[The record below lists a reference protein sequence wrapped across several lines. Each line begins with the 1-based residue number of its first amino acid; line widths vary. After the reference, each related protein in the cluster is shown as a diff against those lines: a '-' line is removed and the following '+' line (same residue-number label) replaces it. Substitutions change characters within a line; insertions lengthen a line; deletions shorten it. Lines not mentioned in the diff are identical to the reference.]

1 MGRAAAVPIRFSSHK
16 NQAVIRTTHPALSTV
31 NLNAYEEKPVAA
43 NIREVTRPQAKVSK
57 QQATE
62 GNFESWDGTEL
73 FYRAWP
79 AQNASN
85 RALIFL
91 HRGHEHSGRIAQQ
104 VEEFGMADFGAFA
117 WDMRGHGH
125 SPGPRGY
132 TDNYYDHV
140 RDLDA
145 FVKYISTE
153 YNIPVENMVLVANS
167 VGAVTAAAW
176 VHDFAPRIRA
186 MVLAAPA
193 FRIRLYVPLAIP
205 GLRLLQKIKARANIS
220 SYVKSKM
227 LTHDHVQAQS
237 YDDDELITRNIAV
250 NVLLGLHDLS
260 TRIMADAGAIT
271 VPTLILSAGSDW
283 VVKNAAQRTFYEG
296 LSSTVKEMEVYP
308 DFYHAVL
315 YEKDREQAIAKSR
328 DFIREALELE
338 IDRSA
343 LLRSDRT
350 GFTRE
355 EYLRLS
361 DKAPLLKRVW
371 FGLQK
376 AGMFTLGR
384 LSDGMRLGWKT
395 GHNSGDSLDY
405 VYENEVRGITPIGR
419 LIDRAYLNAVGWK
432 AMRERQGIL
441 EASLR
446 ETIQI
451 VIGAG
456 EPARV
461 MDIATGRGRYVLDI
475 LEEFRGADV
484 SALLRDRSPY
494 SLQEGR
500 KLASSMRLDNVTY
513 EEGDAFDTE
522 SLLAVDP
529 APNIAV
535 VSGLYEL
542 FPSNEQVLASL
553 RGLGGLV
560 RPGGYLIYTCQPWH
574 PQMEEIARTCV
585 DWDGKPW
592 IMRRRS
598 QAEIDELVR
607 SAGFDKMDMG
617 IDSHGI
623 ATVSIARKRDSS

>member
-1 MGRAAAVPIRFSSHK
+1 MIAR
-16 NQAVIRTTHPALSTV
+16 
-31 NLNAYEEKPVAA
+31 
-43 NIREVTRPQAKVSK
+43 IREVIQADIKATRQV
-57 QQATE
+57 ATD
-62 GNFESWDGTEL
+62 GTFESWDGTEL
-73 FYRAWP
+73 FYRAWRP
-79 AQNASN
+79 EGAST

-104 VEEFGMADFGAFA
+104 VEEFGMTDYGAFA

-125 SPGPRGY
+125 SPGTRGY
-132 TDNYYDHV
+132 ADNFYDHV
-140 RDLDA
+140 RDLEA
-145 FVKYISTE
+145 FVRYISAK

-193 FRIRLYVPLAIP
+193 FRIRLYVPFAIP
-205 GLRLLQKIKARANIS
+205 GLRLLQKIKSTANIS

-227 LTHDHVQAQS
+227 LTHDPVQAQS
-237 YDDDELITRNIAV
+237 YDDDDLITRNIAV

-260 TRIMADAGAIT
+260 TRIIADAGAIT
-271 VPTLILSAGSDW
+271 TPTLVLSAGSDW
-283 VVKNAAQRTFYEG
+283 VVENSAQRTFYEG

-308 DFYHAVL
+308 DFFHAIL
-315 YEKDREQAIAKSR
+315 YEKDRAQVIEKSR
-328 DFIREALELE
+328 DFIREAFEQE
-338 IDRSA
+338 VDRSA
-343 LLRSDRT
+343 LLKSDRT
-350 GFTRE
+350 GFTRD

-361 DKAPLLKRVW
+361 VRAPFLKGLW
-371 FGLQK
+371 YGLQK

-384 LSDGMRLGWKT
+384 LSEGMRLGWKT

-405 VYENEVRGITPIGR
+405 VYENEARGITPIGR
-419 LIDRAYLNAVGWK
+419 MIDRTYLDAIGWK

-441 EASLR
+441 EASLKD
-446 ETIQI
+446 TIQS
-451 VIGAG
+451 VIDSG
-456 EPARV
+456 EPVRI

-475 LEEFRGADV
+475 LNEFQGADIT
-484 SALLRDRSPY
+484 ALLRDRSPY

-513 EEGDAFDTE
+513 EEGDAFDAE

-529 APNIAV
+529 VPNIAI

-542 FPSNEQVLASL
+542 FASNEPILASL

-560 RPGGYLIYTCQPWH
+560 QPGGYLIYTCQPWH
-574 PQMEEIARTCV
+574 PQVEEIARTCV

-598 QAEIDELVR
+598 QAEMDELVA
-607 SAGFDKMDMG
+607 SAGFDKVDMG
-617 IDSHGI
+617 IDQFGI
-623 ATVSIARKRDSS
+623 STVSVARRREAS

>member
-1 MGRAAAVPIRFSSHK
+1 MLAR
-16 NQAVIRTTHPALSTV
+16 
-31 NLNAYEEKPVAA
+31 
-43 NIREVTRPQAKVSK
+43 IREVTHIEVKPTK
-57 QQATE
+57 QKATE
-62 GNFESWDGTEL
+62 GTFESWDGTEL
-73 FYRAWP
+73 FYRAWRP
-79 AQNASN
+79 EGASKH
-85 RALIFL
+85 ALIFL

-104 VEEFGMADFGAFA
+104 VEEFGMTDIGAFA

-132 TDNYYDHV
+132 TDDFYDHV

-145 FVKYISTE
+145 FVRYISAE
-153 YNIPVENMVLVANS
+153 YNIPVENMAIVANS
-167 VGAVTAAAW
+167 VGAVTASAW

-193 FRIRLYVPLAIP
+193 FRIRLYIPFAIP
-205 GLRLLQKIKARANIS
+205 GLRLLQKFKARANIS

-227 LTHDHVQAQS
+227 LTHDPVQAQS
-237 YDDDELITRNIAV
+237 YDDDDLITRNIAV
-250 NVLLGLHDLS
+250 NVLVGLHDLS

-271 VPTLILSAGSDW
+271 VPTLVLSAGSDW
-283 VVKNAAQRTFYEG
+283 VVENSAQRTFYEG

-308 DFYHAVL
+308 DFYHAIL
-315 YEKDREQAIAKSR
+315 FEKGREQAIAKSR
-328 DFIREALELE
+328 EFIREAFERE
-338 IDRSA
+338 NDRSA

-350 GFTRE
+350 GFTRD

-361 DKAPLLKRVW
+361 VRPPLLTAIW
-371 FGLQK
+371 YGLQK

-384 LSDGMRLGWKT
+384 LSEGMRLGWKT

-405 VYENEVRGITPIGR
+405 VYENEARGITPIGR
-419 LIDRAYLNAVGWK
+419 MIDRTYLNAIGWK

-446 ETIQI
+446 DTIQA
-451 VIGAG
+451 VIDSG
-456 EPARV
+456 EPVRI

-475 LEEFRGADV
+475 LNEFQDADIT
-484 SALLRDRSPY
+484 ALLRDRSPF

-513 EEGDAFDTE
+513 EEGDAFDAE

-529 APNIAV
+529 VPNIAI

-542 FPSNEQVLASL
+542 FPSNEPILASL

-560 RPGGYLIYTCQPWH
+560 QPGGYLIYTCQPWH
-574 PQMEEIARTCV
+574 PQVEEIARTCV

-598 QAEIDELVR
+598 QAEMDELVA
-607 SAGFDKMDMG
+607 SAGFDKVDMG
-617 IDSHGI
+617 IDRFGI
-623 ATVSIARKRDSS
+623 STVSVARKRGS

>member
-1 MGRAAAVPIRFSSHK
+1 MLASNQEVIHLDIKAAKQRA
-16 NQAVIRTTHPALSTV
+16 
-31 NLNAYEEKPVAA
+31 EEG
-43 NIREVTRPQAKVSK
+43 T
-57 QQATE
+57 
-62 GNFESWDGTEL
+62 FESWDGTEL
-73 FYRAWP
+73 FYRAWR
-79 AQNASN
+79 AQGQSD
-85 RALIFL
+85 RALVFL

-104 VEEFGMADFGAFA
+104 VEDFGMTDFGAFS

-125 SPGPRGY
+125 SPGERGH
-132 TDNYYDHV
+132 TDNFYDHV

-145 FVKYISTE
+145 FVTYISTE
-153 YNIPVENMVLVANS
+153 YNIPVENIVLVANS
-167 VGAVTAAAW
+167 VGAVTASAW
-176 VHDFAPRIRA
+176 AHDFAPRIRA

-193 FRIRLYVPLAIP
+193 FRIRLYAPFAIA
-205 GLRLLQKIKARANIS
+205 GLRLLNKIKATANIS

-227 LTHDHVQAQS
+227 LTHDPVQAQS
-237 YDDDELITRNIAV
+237 YDDDELITKNIGV

-260 TRIMADAGAIT
+260 TRIIADAGAIT
-271 VPTLILSAGSDW
+271 VPTLVLSAGSDW
-283 VVKNAAQRTFYEG
+283 VVKNAAQRSFYEG

-308 DFYHAVL
+308 DFYHAIL
-315 YEKDREQAIAKSR
+315 CEKDREQAIAKSR
-328 DFIREALELE
+328 DFIREACELE

-350 GFTRE
+350 GFTRD

-361 DKAPLLKRVW
+361 APASLPKAIW

-384 LSDGMRLGWKT
+384 LSNGMRLGWKT

-419 LIDRAYLNAVGWK
+419 LIDRTYLKSVGWK

-441 EASLR
+441 EASLKD
-446 ETIQI
+446 TIQA
-451 VIGAG
+451 VVDSG
-456 EPARV
+456 EPVRV

-475 LEEFRGADV
+475 LREFKGADIT
-484 SALLRDRSPY
+484 ALLRDRSPF

-500 KLASSMRLDNVTY
+500 KLASSVHLDNVTY
-513 EEGDAFDTE
+513 EEGDAFDAE
-522 SLLAVDP
+522 SLLAAKPV
-529 APNIAV
+529 PNITI

-542 FPSNEQVLASL
+542 FPSNEPVLNSL
-553 RGLGGLV
+553 QGLGGLV
-560 RPGGYLIYTCQPWH
+560 KEGGYLIYTCQPWH

-598 QAEIDELVR
+598 QAEMDELVS
-607 SAGFDKMDMG
+607 SAGFEKEAMG
-617 IDSHGI
+617 IDSYGI
-623 ATVSIARKRDSS
+623 STVSVARKRKSS